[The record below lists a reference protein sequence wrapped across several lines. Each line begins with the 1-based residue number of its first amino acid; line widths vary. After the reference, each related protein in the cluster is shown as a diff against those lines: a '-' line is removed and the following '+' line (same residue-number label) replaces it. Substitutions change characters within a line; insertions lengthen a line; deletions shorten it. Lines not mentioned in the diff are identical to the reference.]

1 MPDEE
6 MEITTD
12 LGQSGF
18 GEDIDI
24 DLDFVAGQA
33 DEDMELGDFDQA
45 QDMENFN
52 SDTRDELMAEGDD
65 ASYGMIDA
73 DDVDHNEAATAAND
87 IEIDIG
93 DPDENLWQ
101 QDIPQDEEIG
111 NAAEI
116 DYIEDVVVEN
126 GVPDQPTTAPDDSTW
141 LEAPADIA
149 IQSLDS
155 AEIEPSNVEVEATVI
170 TSEGE
175 PLDNAGSGVGVA
187 FRDFGVSQDGEEA
200 SKPSDAHPL
209 PNDAPSDNLDQEIPS
224 ESRDVNAQA
233 SPDKPSDADHSGINN
248 DEGNSNQDTVP
259 NGTITEL
266 GNESDVQDTDGHIVV
281 AEAEDEQHN
290 DDTTGEEYEPPSGTV
305 LIENAVESEEAVEQ
319 QYDEQEQAHD
329 NSELNPPENQL
340 DGESGID
347 IANKQASPG
356 QESPQAQPTSGT
368 PDTTD
373 QQIETSHEQSE
384 AKEADD
390 LATTEDEEHRLTD
403 NSCTESPASVA
414 ARYGMYISYGRTD
427 YRLFAKSED
436 DDPNQFFLNGMSALD
451 LPLARFLSSL
461 RDVISEEISPLDEL
475 VMHVDGLG
483 LEFSESSTVD
493 FLEKYTFGDILCLY
507 DRLVKNDAVE
517 SSPDLYTYLMVKPN
531 CNQRFMALMDSANAG
546 RGLSE
551 IAVYRDSTP
560 FEDEHIS
567 AAGSQVPEMSPDDEG
582 DEGEYRSQE
591 DDYEDDGE
599 FDNAAEAGD
608 DDTGAN
614 SPEADASAVEA
625 TTEDVFVGQTE
636 PPVENASNGADAGAA
651 DELIDY
657 SDEEPDVSSI
667 PQDDSAYPSPQDHV
681 VDAQEEHYDLEAAE
695 GGDLNHHSPPTTV
708 INTLVDAPN
717 SDHTSATATL
727 NGDEQDEIDY
737 SDEDEAEDGAN
748 DKITPRQ
755 SPDPGAAQEVPVD
768 DDEITWES
776 ENEDTR
782 NETKAASKVTVQV
795 SPAPGKRARSDSNN
809 LDGTSEENDVK
820 RRRS

>member
-12 LGQSGF
+12 LGQPGF

-73 DDVDHNEAATAAND
+73 DDVDRNEAATAAND

-101 QDIPQDEEIG
+101 QDIPQDEDIG

-126 GVPDQPTTAPDDSTW
+126 SVPDQPTTAPDDNTW

-149 IQSLDS
+149 IQPLDL
-155 AEIEPSNVEVEATVI
+155 AEIETSNVEVEVTVI
-170 TSEGE
+170 TSEDQ
-175 PLDNAGSGVGVA
+175 PLDNAGSNVGVE
-187 FRDFGVSQDGEEA
+187 FRDFGASQDADEI
-200 SKPSDAHPL
+200 SKPSDARHPQ
-209 PNDAPSDNLDQEIPS
+209 NDAPSDSLDQEIPG
-224 ESRDVNAQA
+224 ELRDVNTQA
-233 SPDKPSDADHSGINN
+233 SSDEPSGADHLDVNN
-248 DEGNSNQDTVP
+248 DEVNSNQDTIP
-259 NGTITEL
+259 NGTITKP
-266 GNESDVQDTDGHIVV
+266 GNESDVQDTNGHIAV

-290 DDTTGEEYEPPSGTV
+290 DDATGDEHEPNGTV
-305 LIENAVESEEAVEQ
+305 PIENAVESEEAVQ
-319 QYDEQEQAHD
+319 QEYDEQEQAHD
-329 NSELNPPENQL
+329 SSESNPPENQL
-340 DGESGID
+340 DGESSID
-347 IANKQASPG
+347 ITNKQASPG

-368 PDTTD
+368 FDTTD
-373 QQIETSHEQSE
+373 QQIETSHEESE
-384 AKEADD
+384 TREAEG
-390 LATTEDEEHRLTD
+390 LATTGDEDEKHHLTD
-403 NSCTESPASVA
+403 NSRIESPASVA
-414 ARYGMYISYGRTD
+414 ARYGMYISYGQTD

-451 LPLARFLSSL
+451 LPLARFLASL

-475 VMHVDGLG
+475 VLHVDGLG

-493 FLEKYTFGDILCLY
+493 FLETYTFGDILCLY
-507 DRLVKNDAVE
+507 DKLVKNDAVE
-517 SSPDLYTYLMVKPN
+517 SSPDLYTYLMVRPN
-531 CNQRFMALMDSANAG
+531 CSQRLMALMDSANAG

-567 AAGSQVPEMSPDDEG
+567 ATGSQVPEMSPDDEG
-582 DEGEYRSQE
+582 DEEEYRSQE
-591 DDYEDDGE
+591 DDYEDSGE
-599 FDNAAEAGD
+599 FDNTAEAGD
-608 DDTGAN
+608 NDTGTN
-614 SPEADASAVEA
+614 PPEADASTVEV

-636 PPVENASNGADAGAA
+636 SPVENASNGADAGTA

-657 SDEEPDVSSI
+657 SDEEPDVSSVQ
-667 PQDDSAYPSPQDHV
+667 QDNSAYPSPQDHV
-681 VDAQEEHYDLEAAE
+681 DDAQEEHYDLEATE
-695 GGDLNHHSPPTTV
+695 TGDLNQHSSPTTV

-737 SDEDEAEDGAN
+737 SDEDEAEDGTN

-755 SPDPGAAQEVPVD
+755 SPDPGATQEVPI

-776 ENEDTR
+776 ENEDAR
-782 NETKAASKVTVQV
+782 NETKAAPKETVQV
-795 SPAPGKRARSDSNN
+795 SPAPGKRARSDSDN
-809 LDGTSEENDVK
+809 LDSTSEENDVK